1 MALQITASNSV
12 VSHVSP
18 RGEVVDLSELCS
30 RLEDRLLVE
39 EREISE
45 LRERGGDVSAQEA
58 AWIRMLRRYERVCD
72 LLMIGQAEEHATA
85 A

>member
-1 MALQITASNSV
+1 MALQITASNNV

-45 LRERGGDVSAQEA
+45 LRDRGEDVSVQEA
-58 AWIRMLRRYERVCD
+58 GWIRMLRRYERVSD
-72 LLMIGQAEEHATA
+72 LLMIGQANEHATA